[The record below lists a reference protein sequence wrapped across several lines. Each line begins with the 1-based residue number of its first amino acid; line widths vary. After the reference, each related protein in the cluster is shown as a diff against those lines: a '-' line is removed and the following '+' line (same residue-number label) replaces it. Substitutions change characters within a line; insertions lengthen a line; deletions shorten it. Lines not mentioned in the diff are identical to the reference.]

1 MIWGEDAGIWTGNG
15 DFRAAGT
22 STRLQRSGVR
32 DAILSIFSSLK
43 SVFHEMTKIVD
54 RYKIAVST
62 EISIAGS
69 KDMASAFNSAYSGH
83 LQRVRSR
90 QESTNISRKIRWRL
104 HDKKVVDELM
114 NNIRSFN
121 DSLLDLVPV
130 GESIGKPQTGDSG
143 TTVSRDGGPTTLSDI
158 DEESGV
164 TGSLHSSVAHR
175 LPLRLESASRT
186 TSVSQQD
193 AYETSGHPPHQ
204 A

>member
-1 MIWGEDAGIWTGNG
+1 MA
-15 DFRAAGT
+15 
-22 STRLQRSGVR
+22 
-32 DAILSIFSSLK
+32 
-43 SVFHEMTKIVD
+43 KIVD
-54 RYKIAVST
+54 RYKMAVST

-69 KDMASAFNSAYSGH
+69 KDIASAFNSAYSGH

-90 QESTNISRKIRWRL
+90 QESTNISCKIRWSL
-104 HDKKVVDELM
+104 HDKVVDELV
-114 NNIRSFN
+114 NNIRGFN
-121 DSLLDLVPV
+121 GSLLDLVPV

-143 TTVSRDGGPTTLSDI
+143 TTFSRDGSLTILTDI

-186 TSVSQQD
+186 ISDSQRD
-193 AYETSGHPPHQ
+193 AYETSGPPHQ